1 MIVTMA
7 KGFVRVPVE
16 IIGDRVRPRSLFF
29 NSHCVLRQQNS
40 GCRLVARWFGSS
52 GAPGQDHLFEGYENR
67 AVGFTGTK
75 NDREHVLNFVDFF
88 IFLRINHL
96 RCV

>member
-1 MIVTMA
+1 MA

-67 AVGFTGTK
+67 AVGFTIKESSTVERAIGGTIQI
-75 NDREHVLNFVDFF
+75 R
-88 IFLRINHL
+88 
-96 RCV
+96 